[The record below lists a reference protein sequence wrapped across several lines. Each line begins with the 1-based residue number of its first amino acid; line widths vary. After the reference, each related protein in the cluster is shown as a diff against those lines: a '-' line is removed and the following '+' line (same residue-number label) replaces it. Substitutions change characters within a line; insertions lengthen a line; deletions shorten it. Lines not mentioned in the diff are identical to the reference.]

1 MSTALKVKWYTGSKG
16 KVGIAK
22 VQTDDGDIEYR
33 ISPVDGFLEHMDVQ
47 QVVAWGSSFPA
58 GAGEA
63 LFGESN
69 DRETD

>member
-1 MSTALKVKWYTGSKG
+1 MTALKVKWFTGNKG

-22 VQTDDGDIEYR
+22 VQTDDGIEYR

-47 QVVAWGSSFPA
+47 QIVAWGAWFPIE
-58 GAGEA
+58 AGEA

-69 DRETD
+69 D